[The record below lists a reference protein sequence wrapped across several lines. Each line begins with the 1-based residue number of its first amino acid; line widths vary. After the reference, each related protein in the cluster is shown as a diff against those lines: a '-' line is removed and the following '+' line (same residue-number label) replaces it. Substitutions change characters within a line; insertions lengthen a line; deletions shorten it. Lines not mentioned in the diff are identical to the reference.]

1 MLQEP
6 AYREHRRTRR
16 LSSRLSPG
24 RYSASSTPR
33 CCGGKDLLEGKTRD
47 SGTAQ
52 RDGAEG
58 QRAGGG
64 DIAGARARRAGKRT
78 GRRNEGPQLIP
89 ADAPGTFEMVPS
101 QPARPAQC
109 GPVRG
114 RTWPWQA
121 GTCVTEAWAHSWA
134 SDLGRWGVSEL
145 LKLSCGRGQTEMQG
159 SSEKL
164 GKNIGASICTESV
177 STRTDEPAVGK
188 AGFAEGTPG
197 LA

>member
-58 QRAGGG
+58 QRAGGR

-101 QPARPAQC
+101 QPARHSVVLSW
-109 GPVRG
+109 GGRG
-114 RTWPWQA
+114 R
-121 GTCVTEAWAHSWA
+121 
-134 SDLGRWGVSEL
+134 GRPGRVSQRPGL
-145 LKLSCGRGQTEMQG
+145 
-159 SSEKL
+159 
-164 GKNIGASICTESV
+164 
-177 STRTDEPAVGK
+177 
-188 AGFAEGTPG
+188 TPG
-197 LA
+197 PQTWAYGE